1 VSDRRVVLVVDDDPS
16 VLLLCRVN
24 LELDGFRVLEAADGA
39 TALELARAHHPDVVL
54 LDLMLP
60 DVDGWQVLR
69 DLKDDPQLTE
79 VPVVILTAR
88 TDDQDKV
95 RSLTSGAAEYVT
107 KPFSPFALAHVIE
120 DVLASDP
127 EEVARR
133 RQAILDQLALLRDE
147 PLT

>member
-1 VSDRRVVLVVDDDPS
+1 VSERRLVLVVDDDPS

-39 TALELARAHHPDVVL
+39 TALELARAQPPDVVL

-69 DLKDDPQLTE
+69 ALKDDPQLTE

-95 RSLTSGAAEYVT
+95 RSLTSGAAEYMT

-133 RQAILDQLALLRDE
+133 RQAILDQLALIRDE
-147 PLT
+147 PTT